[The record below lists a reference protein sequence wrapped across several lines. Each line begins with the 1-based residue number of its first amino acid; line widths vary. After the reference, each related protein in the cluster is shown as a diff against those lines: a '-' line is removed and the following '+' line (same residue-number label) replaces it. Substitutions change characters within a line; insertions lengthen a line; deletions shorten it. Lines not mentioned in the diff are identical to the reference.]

1 MLRFSRLILITI
13 FSCIVAAVPAETLK
27 HTVQPG
33 ETLYGIARRYNVPL
47 EALMSANRIRD
58 QKMIQPGLTLAL
70 PDKPET
76 LGEYREYTVQ
86 KGDSLYGLAKK
97 TGVPIKTILAIN
109 KLKLDSLLK
118 PGDKVKLEKIEAIP
132 PRKVKDTPAGS
143 EAGPGKMN
151 GAPTEKPGSPQSVHQ
166 AFFWPHSGNMKE
178 LEGKLVGV
186 TFTGRQGD
194 PVYSISSGQIVWI
207 GPYRGYGKVV
217 FVQSELGYIYVYA
230 GNEELAVRQG
240 ETVAPGKRLG
250 ALGVNPYEQN
260 STLYLIVY
268 KDGQPVRPREA
279 PRI

>member
-1 MLRFSRLILITI
+1 MLRSSRLILITV
-13 FSCIVAAVPAETLK
+13 FFCLLGAVPAETLR

-33 ETLYGIARRYNVPL
+33 ETLYGIARRYNVSL
-47 EALMSANRIRD
+47 EALMGVNKIRD
-58 QKMIQPGLTLAL
+58 QQMIQPGLTLTL
-70 PDKPET
+70 PDKPESID
-76 LGEYREYTVQ
+76 EYREYTVQ

-97 TGVPIKTILAIN
+97 TGVPVKTILALN

-118 PGDKVKLEKIEAIP
+118 PGDKVKLEKIEAKTNGIP
-132 PRKVKDTPAGS
+132 V
-143 EAGPGKMN
+143 
-151 GAPTEKPGSPQSVHQ
+151 EKQSSTQPVQ
-166 AFFWPHSGNMKE
+166 QTFFWPHSGSMKE

-186 TFTGRQGD
+186 TFTGKQGD
-194 PVYSISSGQIVWI
+194 SVYSISSGQIVWI

-230 GNEELAVRQG
+230 GNEELSVRQG

-250 ALGVNPYEQN
+250 ALGVNPYEQD

-268 KDGQPVRPREA
+268 KDGRPVRPQEA